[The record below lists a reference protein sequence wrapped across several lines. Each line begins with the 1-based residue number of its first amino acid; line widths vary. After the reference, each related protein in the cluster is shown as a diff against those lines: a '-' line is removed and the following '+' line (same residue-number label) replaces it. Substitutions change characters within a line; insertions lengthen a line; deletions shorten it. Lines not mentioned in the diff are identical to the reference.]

1 MEAALKDYITKQIDK
16 CLDLG
21 DHGKPDI
28 QAFNKIRNNFG
39 GAAGDFIL
47 MGMIANRAIERSK
60 KNGNGK
66 KAAAAE

>member
-1 MEAALKDYITKQIDK
+1 MKDALRAYITEQIDK
-16 CLDLG
+16 VLDLG
-21 DHGKPDI
+21 DQGKPDV
-28 QAFNKIRNNFG
+28 QAFNKIRKNFG

-66 KAAAAE
+66 K

>member
-1 MEAALKDYITKQIDK
+1 MKDALKTYITEQIDK

-21 DHGKPDI
+21 DEGKPDV
-28 QAFNKIRNNFG
+28 QAFNKIRKNFG

-60 KNGNGK
+60 KGNGNGK
-66 KAAAAE
+66 K